1 MVAALRTRYTLL
13 PYYYT
18 LFYKAH
24 TNGTTVIRP
33 LFHEYPM
40 DKTAL
45 DIYLQFLIG
54 SHIMIAPVTDPGVTE
69 VKAYIPSSHWYDYYA
84 GAPVSDQAQ
93 FVTLPAPLTTI
104 PILLRGGAII
114 PTQAYANNTRYS
126 R

>member
-1 MVAALRTRYTLL
+1 MITALRIRYTIL

-24 TNGTTVIRP
+24 TKGSTVIRP
-33 LFHEYPM
+33 LFHEFPM
-40 DKTAL
+40 DSTAL

-54 SHIMIAPVTDPGVTE
+54 PHIMIAPVTDAGATE
-69 VKAYIPSSHWYDYYA
+69 VKAYIPSSYWYDYYT
-84 GAPVSDQAQ
+84 GASISNQSQ
-93 FVTLPAPLTTI
+93 YVTLQAPLSTI

-114 PTQAYANNTRYS
+114 PTQGYANNTNVS